1 MSTWAGTGGS
11 GQGGR
16 GCREGLEYKIQGG
29 DGHREKGILT
39 KGLGFE
45 FGEELLCFLAI
56 CDGRKE
62 NPLDH
67 KVGSSCFL
75 FKSSAHTG
83 DS

>member
-11 GQGGR
+11 GLGDR

-29 DGHREKGILT
+29 DGHREKGILI

-45 FGEELLCFLAI
+45 FVEELICFLAI

-75 FKSSAHTG
+75 FKSLAHTG

>member
-11 GQGGR
+11 GLGDR

-29 DGHREKGILT
+29 DGHREKGILI

-67 KVGSSCFL
+67 KVGSFCFL
-75 FKSSAHTG
+75 FKSLAHTG